1 MTLNKWQHLWNG
13 EEGEIDWHM
22 TTPVKWWRVKN
33 QLVQG
38 GKGEGERLTDTWQH
52 LWNGGE
58 LKINYFRGR
67 KGEGE
72 RLADTWQ
79 HLWNGEELKI
89 HYFKQRKG
97 EGERLTDT
105 WQHLWNGEEL
115 KINYF
120 RIRKGGRL
128 TDTKLYCRLEFS
140 ICLTKDG
147 WTNRAIQVITISFTC
162 LKLKD

>member
-1 MTLNKWQHLWNG
+1 
-13 EEGEIDWHM
+13 M

-33 QLVQG
+33 QLLQG
-38 GKGEGERLTDTWQH
+38 ERERLTDTWQH
-52 LWNGGE
+52 LWNGEE

-67 KGEGE
+67 TGEGE

-120 RIRKGGRL
+120 RIRKGGRGE
-128 TDTKLYCRLEFS
+128 TDWHKVIHVLSSRVFHLFD
-140 ICLTKDG
+140 KG
-147 WTNRAIQVITISFTC
+147 WMDKQNHTGNYYIIHMVKVEGLNISS
-162 LKLKD
+162 L